1 MSVSDHDQD
10 RQTVLDA
17 FDKQIGW
24 CEKLG
29 SPFTARLLTILRD
42 DIAAG
47 GASAELALGW
57 PGDPVADALALRMAG
72 ALRALALTGSAPAL
86 VPCYPP
92 SAAPVEPL
100 RPVVLDVVR
109 GHQSG
114 IRALLVSPPQTNEVG
129 RSGVLVG
136 GFLEIAKE
144 TGLPLRCL
152 EIGASAGLNTIWDRY
167 PYRLGAVG
175 WGDPQ
180 SPVSL
185 APSWEGPSPPVDA
198 PLRVIERSCLR
209 HRANRS
215 RRPRPAPP
223 PQSLHLGRSARAPV
237 PSGKRH
243 RPRARPRSKS

>member
-24 CEKLG
+24 CEKLA

-57 PGDPVADALALRMAG
+57 PGEPVADALALRMAG
-72 ALRALALTGSAPAL
+72 ALHALALTGSAPAL

-109 GHQSG
+109 EHQSAV
-114 IRALLVSPPQTNEVG
+114 RAFRGQL
-129 RSGVLVG
+129 RSGVFTHRRTRRQRFPASVKAARTLGTRGIDDVVPNFRMSSVNATVELSVEHDPAADPGAHGHINQSRAIPSRAPPGFSQG
-136 GFLEIAKE
+136 G
-144 TGLPLRCL
+144 
-152 EIGASAGLNTIWDRY
+152 SV
-167 PYRLGAVG
+167 AVILQR
-175 WGDPQ
+175 DPQ
-180 SPVSL
+180 VKYLSEIFDWTS
-185 APSWEGPSPPVDA
+185 ST
-198 PLRVIERSCLR
+198 
-209 HRANRS
+209 
-215 RRPRPAPP
+215 PA
-223 PQSLHLGRSARAPV
+223 
-237 PSGKRH
+237 GK
-243 RPRARPRSKS
+243 KI